1 MKISIVIGLASITSI
16 ATAFTGV
23 VPNAFAATEGPGTFA
38 LTTTTAAGRT
48 YMVTIDESQLTSFVG
63 SNITG
68 MQYRLNAGATWPA
81 AQVSMANFD
90 IYMGA
95 SVDPSAMSNTF
106 LSNFTSGSTQ
116 VRSGSLT
123 YNPGDFPT
131 GGSPNAFGPTM
142 AFNLGSYTYN
152 GGDLAIMLRFDAQVG
167 TTTQASFDAIA
178 ASDPGNG
185 WGTLFAGRWTGSST
199 GVSGNNGNFIVT
211 QFTADPVPEPA
222 TMVALSLGAAAMLRR
237 RRKS

>member
-1 MKISIVIGLASITSI
+1 MKFSIVVGLASITSI

-23 VPNAFAATEGPGTFA
+23 VPNAFAATEGPGVFS
-38 LTTTTAAGRT
+38 LTSTGAAGRT
-48 YMVTIDESQLTSFVG
+48 YMVTIDESQLTAFVG

-68 MQYRLNAGATWPA
+68 MQYRLNSTATWPTTA
-81 AQVSMANFD
+81 ASMANFD

-106 LSNFTSGSTQ
+106 LDNFTGGITQ
-116 VRSGSLT
+116 VRNGGIT
-123 YNPGDFPT
+123 FNPGDFPT
-131 GGSPNAFGPTM
+131 GGTPNAFGPTM
-142 AFNLGSYTYN
+142 AFNLGSYAYN
-152 GGDLAIMLRFDAQVG
+152 GGDLAVMLRFDAQTG
-167 TTTQASFDAIA
+167 ATAAAAFDAIA
-178 ASDPGNG
+178 ASDPNNG
-185 WGTLFAGRWTGSST
+185 WGTLFAGRWTGNSA
-199 GVSGNNGNFIVT
+199 GLSGNNGNFIVT